1 MAEAQLE
8 AAIRAEGDVAVIDL
22 QGDIN
27 AFAEAT
33 LINAYVEATA
43 TEAKSLALNFS
54 EVEYINS
61 TGIALIVGLL
71 ARARNDNQAVIAFG
85 LSDHFTNIFE
95 ITRLSDFMQIVPDEA
110 AARSKA

>member
-8 AAIRAEGDVAVIDL
+8 AAIRVEGDLAIVDL

-33 LINAYVEATA
+33 LINAYVEAA
-43 TEAKSLALNFS
+43 SVEAKSLVLNFS

-71 ARARNDNQAVIAFG
+71 ARARKDNQAVIAFG

>member
-1 MAEAQLE
+1 MAETQLE
-8 AAIRAEGDVAVIDL
+8 AAIRVEGDVAVIDL

-33 LINAYVEATA
+33 LINAYVEAGETS
-43 TEAKSLALNFS
+43 AKTLALNFN

-71 ARARNDNQAVIAFG
+71 ARARKDKQGVFAFG
-85 LSDHFTNIFE
+85 LSDHFANIFE
-95 ITRLSDFMQIVPDEA
+95 ITRLSDFMQIVADEA
-110 AARSKA
+110 AALELA

>member
-8 AAIRAEGDVAVIDL
+8 AAIRVEGDVAVIDL

-33 LINAYVEATA
+33 LINAYVEAGETG
-43 TEAKSLALNFS
+43 AKSLALNFN

-71 ARARNDNQAVIAFG
+71 ARARKDKRKVFAFG
-85 LSDHFTNIFE
+85 LSEHFANIFE
-95 ITRLSDFMQIVPDEA
+95 ITRLSDFMQIVADEA
-110 AARSKA
+110 AALEIA

>member
-8 AAIRAEGDVAVIDL
+8 AAIRVEGDVAVIDL

-27 AFAEAT
+27 AFAEAI
-33 LINAYVEATA
+33 LINAYVEAGETD
-43 TEAKSLALNFS
+43 AKSLVLNFD

-71 ARARNDNQAVIAFG
+71 ARAHKDKQEVIAFG
-85 LSDHFTNIFE
+85 LSDHFANIFE
-95 ITRLSDFMQIVPDEA
+95 ITRLSDFMQIVADEA
-110 AARSKA
+110 AALEIA